1 MLRRFLKTNDFRQL
15 LRKSLERQ
23 VNLRTIRVASH
34 QPVYVSG
41 DSADIVYFIESGQI
55 KLLMLSPEGKECL
68 LAIHT
73 AGDVFG
79 ELCLAGLN
87 SRLEAAIA
95 MKETVL
101 KSIPGQVFLDC
112 LDNHSLLEG
121 FAQHLATRI
130 SEQQRIIATILT
142 VDSEHRLGE
151 TLLLLAR
158 KLGKPN
164 ILSTRIEYKI
174 THEDLSRMVG
184 TTRPRVTHFLGRFR
198 GLGLIEMSSDHH
210 LIVNE
215 KKLANYLN
223 AA

>member
-151 TLLLLAR
+151 ALLLLAR

-184 TTRPRVTHFLGRFR
+184 TTRPRGHELSLALSNIEQTNIAIRHTL
-198 GLGLIEMSSDHH
+198 LAIDLIDPQSD
-210 LIVNE
+210 
-215 KKLANYLN
+215 
-223 AA
+223 

>member
-1 MLRRFLKTNDFRQL
+1 MLRQFLKANDFRQL
-15 LRKSLERQ
+15 LCQSLESQ

-34 QPVYVSG
+34 QPVYVCG
-41 DSADIVYFIESGQI
+41 DSADMVYFIESGQI

-73 AGDVFG
+73 AGDIFG
-79 ELCLAGLN
+79 ELFLAGLS

-101 KSIPGQVFLDC
+101 KSIPGEAFLAC
-112 LDNHSLLEG
+112 LDSHSLLEG

-130 SEQQRIIATILT
+130 SEQQRIIATLLT

-158 KLGKPN
+158 KLGKGD
-164 ILSTRIEYKI
+164 IRSTRIEYKI

>member
-95 MKETVL
+95 MKETFL

-151 TLLLLAR
+151 ALLLLAR

>member
-15 LRKSLERQ
+15 LRRSLERR

-34 QPVYVSG
+34 QPVYVG
-41 DSADIVYFIESGQI
+41 GETAETVYFIESGQI

-73 AGDVFG
+73 AGDIFG
-79 ELCLAGLN
+79 ELCLVGLR

-101 KSIPGQVFLDC
+101 KSIPGQAFLDC
-112 LDNHSLLEG
+112 LDSDSLLEG
-121 FAQHLATRI
+121 FARHLATRI
-130 SEQQRIIATILT
+130 SEQQRIIATLLT

-158 KLGKPN
+158 KLGKGDIRSTRANSNNVSPN
-164 ILSTRIEYKI
+164 RCSLST
-174 THEDLSRMVG
+174 
-184 TTRPRVTHFLGRFR
+184 GR
-198 GLGLIEMSSDHH
+198 
-210 LIVNE
+210 N
-215 KKLANYLN
+215 
-223 AA
+223 

>member
-130 SEQQRIIATILT
+130 SEQQRIIATLLT
-142 VDSEHRLGE
+142 DDSEHRLGE

>member
-1 MLRRFLKTNDFRQL
+1 M
-15 LRKSLERQ
+15 
-23 VNLRTIRVASH
+23 
-34 QPVYVSG
+34 
-41 DSADIVYFIESGQI
+41 VYFIESGQI

-73 AGDVFG
+73 AGDIF
-79 ELCLAGLN
+79 LAGLS

-101 KSIPGQVFLDC
+101 KSIPGEAFLNC
-112 LDNHSLLEG
+112 LDSHSLLEG

-130 SEQQRIIATILT
+130 SEQQRIIATLLT

-158 KLGKPN
+158 KLGKPD
-164 ILSTRIEYKI
+164 IRSTRIEYKI

>member
-151 TLLLLAR
+151 ALLLLAR

>member
-1 MLRRFLKTNDFRQL
+1 M
-15 LRKSLERQ
+15 
-23 VNLRTIRVASH
+23 
-34 QPVYVSG
+34 
-41 DSADIVYFIESGQI
+41 VYFIESGQI

-73 AGDVFG
+73 AGDIFG
-79 ELCLAGLN
+79 ELFLAGLS

-101 KSIPGQVFLDC
+101 KSIPGEAFLDC
-112 LDNHSLLEG
+112 LDSHSLLEG

-130 SEQQRIIATILT
+130 SEQQRIIATLLT

-164 ILSTRIEYKI
+164 IRSTRIEYKI

>member
-23 VNLRTIRVASH
+23 VNLRTIRVANH

>member
-55 KLLMLSPEGKECL
+55 KLLMLSPEGRECL

>member
-215 KKLANYLN
+215 KKLANYLK

>member
-1 MLRRFLKTNDFRQL
+1 MLRQFSKTNDFRQQ
-15 LRKSLERQ
+15 LRKSLARQ
-23 VNLRTIRVASH
+23 VNLRTIRIDSH
-34 QPVYVSG
+34 QPIYVGG
-41 DSADIVYFIESGQI
+41 DSADLVYFIESGQI

-73 AGDVFG
+73 AGDIFG
-79 ELCLAGLN
+79 ELCLAGLR

-112 LDNHSLLEG
+112 LDSHSLLEG

-130 SEQQRIIATILT
+130 SEQQRIIATLLT

-158 KLGKPN
+158 KLGKPD
-164 ILSTRIEYKI
+164 IRSTRIEYKL

-215 KKLANYLN
+215 KKLAHYLN

>member
-215 KKLANYLN
+215 KKLANYLD